1 MKHVLIALTALASSS
16 VPAVAAPGA
25 RPPEARI
32 PFVSFR
38 TIRTY
43 RPVSDTEVYLQD
55 RRRNWYLAT
64 LAGPCLFI
72 RDTIR
77 IGVDTRFGDTLD
89 NSSSFLVR
97 GQRCPILSLVRSGPP
112 PPRRRDR
119 R

>member
-1 MKHVLIALTALASSS
+1 MKPLLIALVALAGLSG
-16 VPAVAAPGA
+16 PGLAAPEP

-55 RRRNWYLAT
+55 AHRNWYLAT
-64 LAGPCLFI
+64 LAPGCFEI
-72 RDTIR
+72 RSTIG

-89 NSSSFLVR
+89 NSSSFIVR

-112 PPRRRDR
+112 PPRRRNPR
-119 R
+119 